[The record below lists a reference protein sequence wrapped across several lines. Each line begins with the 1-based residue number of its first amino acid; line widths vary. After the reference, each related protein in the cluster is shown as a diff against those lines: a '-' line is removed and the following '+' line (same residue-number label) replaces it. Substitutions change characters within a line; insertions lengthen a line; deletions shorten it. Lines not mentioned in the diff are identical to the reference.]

1 MVFRMYLT
9 EKEIQ
14 KITMNC
20 LNDNTLDIV
29 SEIEKA
35 DFAAFTRTTH
45 GTKGDYYHKKILT
58 RIKDEGYL
66 DVNPRPH
73 YEDEVLVDARTVT
86 DLQGNVIE
94 VGPEQGIEK
103 KNGKFYLHTP
113 AHTIS
118 VNETMTRYDLQKG
131 ECPILTLRPI
141 AWKSAV
147 KEILW
152 IYQMQS
158 NKIGDLHNLGIK
170 YWDDW
175 DIGDN
180 TIGQRYG
187 YTVKKYDLLNSLLNG
202 LKKDPYGRRHIIEL
216 WQVEDFK
223 KPGLNPCCHLTTWN
237 VRNDGKG
244 NEFLDMEMKQRSS
257 DFATSVSINELQYIA
272 LLLMVAKHCGYKPG
286 VFTHVTTNVQI
297 YDRHMEQA
305 DTLIDRNPVPTEN
318 CQLVLDTD
326 KTDFY
331 EFTIDD
337 FKLINYPLNQ
347 IKETNPQLTFDLG
360 I

>member
-1 MVFRMYLT
+1 MYLNET
-9 EKEIQ
+9 DLQNIFNACTKD
-14 KITMNC
+14 T
-20 LNDNTLDIV
+20 TLDIV
-29 SEIEKA
+29 TEIEKA
-35 DFAAFTRTTH
+35 DFEAFKKQTN
-45 GTKGDYYHKKILT
+45 GTKGDYYHKKILS
-58 RIKDEGYL
+58 RIQKEGYL

-73 YEDEVLVDARTVT
+73 YEDEVLVDGRTVT

-94 VGPEQGIEK
+94 VDTEHGQGVEK
-103 KNGKFYLHTP
+103 KNGKWYLHTP

-158 NKIGDLHNLGIK
+158 NKLEDLHNLGIK

-175 DIGDN
+175 NVGDN
-180 TIGQRYG
+180 TIGPRYG
-187 YTVKKYDLLNSLLNG
+187 YTVKRYDLMNNLLNG

-223 KPGLNPCCHLTTWN
+223 KPGLNPCCHMTTWN
-237 VRNDGKG
+237 VRNDGNG
-244 NEFLDMEMKQRSS
+244 NEYLDMEMKQRSS

-305 DTLIDRNPVPTEN
+305 DELINRTPVATEN
-318 CQLVLDTD
+318 CKLVLDTD

-331 EFTIDD
+331 DFTIDD
-337 FKLINYPLNQ
+337 FKLLNYPLDK
-347 IKETNPQLTFDLG
+347 IKETNTQLKFDLG